1 MKNVLITGA
10 NGQLGNEMRLL
21 AEKNTGIIIISQML
35 RNWIYAMKRLLLHI

>member
-21 AEKNTGIIIISQML
+21 AEKNTGYHYSYY
-35 RNWIYAMKRLLLHI
+35 N